1 VGFEFR
7 QMGFEFENRRAR
19 TISEPQKSFQLVGDE
34 RGVGF
39 RPFFFEFG
47 RGRVVQKMGANR
59 GKAVAINGSPA
70 ATAATRWIRPS
81 LQRMYSFHG
90 QIQE

>member
-1 VGFEFR
+1 
-7 QMGFEFENRRAR
+7 MGFEFENRRAR

-47 RGRVVQKMGANR
+47 RGRVVQKMGANSAY
-59 GKAVAINGSPA
+59 GANLAVTTVRNSPQDLA
-70 ATAATRWIRPS
+70 KLVPMLPGCMSKRDR
-81 LQRMYSFHG
+81 
-90 QIQE
+90 